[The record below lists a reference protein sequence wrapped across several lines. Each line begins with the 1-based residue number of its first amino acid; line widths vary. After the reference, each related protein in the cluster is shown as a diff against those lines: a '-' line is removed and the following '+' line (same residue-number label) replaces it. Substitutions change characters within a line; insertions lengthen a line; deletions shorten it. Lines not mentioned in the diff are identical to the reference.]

1 LEGRERAAV
10 TALCQACPE
19 VAQAYALAQRFAR
32 MVRTRQAGSLDVW
45 LAAAQQ
51 GPRELRS
58 FARGITRDKTAVQT
72 ALRLPRSQG
81 QVEGQV
87 NRTKLIKRLMF
98 GRGSHELLRRRVLY
112 SAAPRAQ
119 RQHGCQRQVPQ
130 RAAA

>member
-1 LEGRERAAV
+1 LKERERVEVAV
-10 TALCQACPE
+10 LCAACPE

-32 MVRTRQAGSLDVW
+32 MVRTRQANGLDAW
-45 LAAAQQ
+45 LTAAQQ

-58 FARGITRDKTAVQT
+58 FARGITRDKAAVQA
-72 ALRLPRSQG
+72 ALRLPWSQG

-112 SAAPRAQ
+112 SAAPRPQ
-119 RQHGCQRQVPQ
+119 RQRVSRRQAPQ